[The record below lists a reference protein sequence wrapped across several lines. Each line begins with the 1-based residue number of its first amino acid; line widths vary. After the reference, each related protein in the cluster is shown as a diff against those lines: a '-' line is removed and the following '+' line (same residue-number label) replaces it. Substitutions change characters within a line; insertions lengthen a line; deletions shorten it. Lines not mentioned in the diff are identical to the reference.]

1 MHVTCPNCSAAYE
14 VPDRLLS
21 AGPRLLQCTKCSHK
35 FTIAPPP
42 PTAPPDAPPAPP
54 VEVKAAPVA
63 AEPAAPPPAK
73 PEVVAP
79 PATVAP
85 LPAATAPRK
94 TDGGAVLGWVA
105 TLCLLA
111 LSAFLV
117 ATNEVRIVAAWPP
130 AERLFDWIRQ
140 GVSAIQSI

>member
-21 AGPRLLQCTKCSHK
+21 AGPRLLQCTRCSHQ
-35 FTIAPPP
+35 FSVAPPP
-42 PTAPPDAPPAPP
+42 SDPAPEAPPAPP

-63 AEPAAPPPAK
+63 AEAPAPPPAK

-79 PATVAP
+79 LAKAAP
-85 LPAATAPRK
+85 LAAAPPTRK
-94 TDGGAVLGWVA
+94 GDAGAVLGWVA
-105 TLCLLA
+105 TLGLLA
-111 LSAFLV
+111 VSGVLIA
-117 ATNEVRIVAAWPP
+117 ANEARIIAAWPP